1 MVSLKEICQF
11 LDNELKIKD
20 IPDASLNGLQLEGKE
35 GIEKIAFAVD
45 GSFEVFNKA
54 KEAGCDLVIVHHG
67 LFWENPEPI
76 TGILYKRLKILIE
89 EGMSLYAAHLPLDL
103 HPRFG
108 NNISLINLFNPSDIE
123 PFGKYH
129 SIDIGF
135 KGRLKEALDRED
147 IVKILDKSLNTS
159 SRILPFGK
167 ERIETIAVVTGGGC
181 DCAKEAIEKKIDLFI
196 TGEPKLFS
204 FHDAK
209 EGNLNIVFS
218 GHYATETLGIKGLM
232 EEIKQRFPIPSLFI
246 GVDCWI

>member
-1 MVSLKEICQF
+1 MVKLKEICQF
-11 LDNELKIKD
+11 LDNELRIKD
-20 IPDASLNGLQLEGKE
+20 IPDSSLNGLQLEGKE
-35 GIEKIAFAVD
+35 DIKRIGFGVN

-54 KEAGCDLVIVHHG
+54 REAGCGLVIVHHG
-67 LFWENPEPI
+67 LFWGNSLPI

-89 EGMSLYAAHLPLDL
+89 NGIALYAAHLPLDL
-103 HPRFG
+103 NPKFG
-108 NNISLINLFNPSDIE
+108 NNISLINLFDPSFIE
-123 PFGKYH
+123 PFGKYQG
-129 SIDIGF
+129 IDIGF
-135 KGRLKEALDRED
+135 KGRLKEALGRED
-147 IVKILDKSLNTS
+147 IVKILDTSLNTS

-181 DCAKEAIEKKIDLFI
+181 DCVKEAIEKKIDLFI
-196 TGEPKLFS
+196 TGEGKLFS

-246 GVDCWI
+246 GEDCWM